1 MTIAETIVIS
11 DWISIARREFRSFLE
26 LKWIS
31 QHIDAGIEESF
42 RNLESIA
49 FRKAWEQYK
58 KGEGPHPFDLENEK
72 TN

>member
-1 MTIAETIVIS
+1 MNMEIAICDSIVL
-11 DWISIARREFRSFLE
+11 AKREFRSFLE

-31 QHIDAGIEESF
+31 QHIDAGIEETF

-58 KGEGPHPFDLENEK
+58 KGEGPHPFDMEEFK
-72 TN
+72 